1 MPTLTIQKSNNA
13 CQIRSAE
20 PTTNFIDNTQLPL
33 GSGNNGIG
41 VFDFS
46 ALPSRAIITTVRLI
60 LYISPGTPDTG
71 TYTLTVNRVLR
82 DDLNINQVT
91 WNSYKTGRSWQTAGA
106 SGANDIT
113 STYSA
118 TQSFSPTASSVS
130 VDVTDMAKYARDNK
144 SQILRVL
151 MTVPDKLT
159 DYCYFHSSAYGGD
172 KPKLAVTYKL
182 PSLICM
188 M

>member
-1 MPTLTIQKSNNA
+1 MPTLTIQESDNA

-20 PTTNFIDNTQLPL
+20 PTTNFIDNTLLPL

-46 ALPSRAIITTVRLI
+46 ALPNRAIITTARLI
-60 LYISPGTPDTG
+60 LYISPSAGATG
-71 TYTLTVNRVLR
+71 TYTLTVDRVLR
-82 DDLNINQVT
+82 DDININQVT
-91 WNSYKTGRSWQTAGA
+91 WNSYKTGSSWQTAGA

-130 VDVTDMAKYARDNK
+130 VNITNMVKYARENK
-144 SQILRVL
+144 SKILRVR
-151 MTVPDKLT
+151 MTVQDKLSG
-159 DYCYFHSSAYGGD
+159 YCYFQSSAYGDD

-188 M
+188 V